1 VLAGKPLTW
10 TISLTLI
17 VMSALVILLGFFP
30 TLMDGFTLPAA
41 RQLMTMFGY

>member
-17 VMSALVILLGFFP
+17 VMTALVILLGFFP
-30 TLMDGFTLPAA
+30 TLMNGLTVPAA
-41 RQLMTMFGY
+41 QRLMMMFR